1 MNMHSISRAA
11 ERRSLSLM
19 VKGRVKSRPVYVDL
33 IDISEGGCKIRGSAG
48 FANVGDRVTMR
59 VDGVNAPL
67 GTVAWVEGKIAGIS
81 FEGKMH
87 AAVVDHLCKTQTD
100 KYSQNGEDPRHK
112 L

>member
-1 MNMHSISRAA
+1 MHSISRAA

-48 FANVGDRVTMR
+48 FASVGDRVTMR

-67 GTVAWVEGKIAGIS
+67 GKVAWVEGKLAGIS
-81 FEGKMH
+81 FEGEMH
-87 AAVVDHLCKTQTD
+87 AAVLDHLCKERSKSFLD
-100 KYSQNGEDPRHK
+100 EDGDSDAKRR